1 MEICKTGYKYVS
13 QLSWIYLTKVGQKPH
28 LTNKQTNL
36 LAIQNESILSASI
49 SPHINVKL
57 AQSVGRK
64 KKIKTEVFLF
74 SFLSVS
80 FSGCEHKIDENK
92 TNKAGVL
99 IGIIWGKQGKVV

>member
-36 LAIQNESILSASI
+36 LAIQNESILSAPI

-64 KKIKTEVFLF
+64 KKKSKQKCSCSLF
-74 SFLSVS
+74 SQSPSQDVS
-80 FSGCEHKIDENK
+80 
-92 TNKAGVL
+92 TR
-99 IGIIWGKQGKVV
+99 